1 MVDQIDNTVQKRNI
15 VGDQDKGVLIV
26 IQIPFQPGNMLS
38 VQIVGRLVQKQ
49 DIRFF
54 QKELGKKHL
63 GTLTAA

>member
-1 MVDQIDNTVQKRNI
+1 M
-15 VGDQDKGVLIV
+15 GDQDKGVLIV
-26 IQIPFQPGNMLS
+26 IQIPFQPGDMLS

-63 GTLTAA
+63 GTLTSA